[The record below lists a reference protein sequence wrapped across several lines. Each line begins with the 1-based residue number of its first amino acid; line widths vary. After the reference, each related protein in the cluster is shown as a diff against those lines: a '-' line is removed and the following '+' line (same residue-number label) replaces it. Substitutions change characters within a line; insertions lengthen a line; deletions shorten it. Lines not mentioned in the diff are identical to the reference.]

1 MAILRVLLIVL
12 VISVLPKTNPVYAKE
27 WRLWAIIIK
36 AETGSDDP
44 YLIGISNDEKAAL
57 VGGFAD
63 DA

>member
-12 VISVLPKTNPVYAKE
+12 AKTNPVYAKE

-44 YLIGISNDEKAAL
+44 YLIGISDDEKAAL

>member
-1 MAILRVLLIVL
+1 ML
-12 VISVLPKTNPVYAKE
+12 VTSVLPKTNPVYAKE

-44 YLIGISNDEKAAL
+44 YLIGISDDEKAAL